1 MSVMPFFRY
10 HHLAASDRSRAQ
22 RLAFVLVV
30 LFTLALL
37 LSGCMVGPDFVK
49 PDAEVEPGWM
59 EKENPRI
66 KSEPADFSDWWKVFN
81 DPVLNG
87 LIETA
92 YQQNLNL
99 QIAGLRILEARAQL
113 GVAVGLQY
121 PQTQEVKGGATA
133 NQLSENAAN
142 EAGSDRFFYD
152 YQIGFD
158 AAWELDFWGR
168 FRRGVESAT
177 ASLYAT
183 MAN

>member
-1 MSVMPFFRY
+1 
-10 HHLAASDRSRAQ
+10 
-22 RLAFVLVV
+22 
-30 LFTLALL
+30 
-37 LSGCMVGPDFVK
+37 MVGPDFVK

-59 EKENPRI
+59 EKEDPRI
-66 KSEPADFSDWWKVFN
+66 KSEPADYSHWWTVFN
-81 DPVLNG
+81 DPVLVN

-92 YQQNLNL
+92 YQQNLDL

-121 PQTQEVKGGATA
+121 PQTQEVKGGASA

-142 EAGSDRFFYD
+142 EARSDRFFYD

-168 FRRGVESAT
+168 FRRGV
-177 ASLYAT
+177 
-183 MAN
+183 